1 MKQIKEGNCFRFKK
15 AIINCQIKIKKI
27 IINQI
32 SVRGN
37 LLSLQAMRKITR
49 KKIRMV
55 LLNNSEKLFC
65 KSMTSSKFWEKVV
78 MAVYQKESA
87 KRLEDLLL
95 SK

>member
-1 MKQIKEGNCFRFKK
+1 MK
-15 AIINCQIKIKKI
+15 
-27 IINQI
+27 
-32 SVRGN
+32 
-37 LLSLQAMRKITR
+37 KITR
-49 KKIRMV
+49 KKIRMA